1 MGVPPVRMSGLGTDH
16 EVTRQRS
23 RSSPIYPHVRQFEEY
38 DHYRR
43 PRREYEP
50 IPLPP
55 SQALALIGFAL
66 IVLAVL
72 VAVVTYT

>member
-1 MGVPPVRMSGLGTDH
+1 M
-16 EVTRQRS
+16 RS
-23 RSSPIYPHVRQFEEY
+23 PDTFEEYPMYPHVRQFEEY

-43 PRREYEP
+43 ARREYEP

-55 SQALALIGFAL
+55 SQALALIVFAL

-72 VAVVTYT
+72 VSVVTYT